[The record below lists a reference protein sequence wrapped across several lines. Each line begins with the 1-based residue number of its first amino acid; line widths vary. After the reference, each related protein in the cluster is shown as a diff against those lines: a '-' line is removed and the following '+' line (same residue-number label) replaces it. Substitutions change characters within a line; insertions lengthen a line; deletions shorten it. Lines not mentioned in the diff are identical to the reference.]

1 MGGST
6 PDHKLVAILYADVVG
21 YSRLTGRD
29 ELRTH
34 QRLMDLLDY
43 ASESI
48 SEGGGKVLRYAGD
61 AILA

>member
-6 PDHKLVAILYADVVG
+6 PDHKLVAILYADVAG
-21 YSRLTGRD
+21 NSRLTGRD
-29 ELRTH
+29 EVRTH
-34 QRLMDLLDY
+34 HRLMDLLDF

-48 SEGGGKVLRYAGD
+48 SGSGGKVLRYAGD